1 MIVYNEQS
9 SIYFIIIICVL
20 SMFAGVA
27 TIFIK
32 LDEEVEEHSKGY
44 FYAMLFQGALIGATS
59 PIFIFLLLLVV
70 EPVIL
75 QLVFKAYKTEI
86 TASRSILRIL
96 YLMFSLIFSRE
107 LVVGGYRLIRRKK
120 DDNN

>member
-1 MIVYNEQS
+1 MIVYNEQN
-9 SIYFIIIICVL
+9 SIYFISIISIF

-27 TIFIK
+27 TILIK

-44 FYAMLFQGALIGATS
+44 FYAMLFQGAFIGATS
-59 PIFIFLLLLVV
+59 PVFIFLLLLVV
-70 EPVIL
+70 EPVVL

-107 LVVGGYRLIRRKK
+107 LVIRGYRLIRRKK
-120 DDNN
+120 NDDN